1 MEVRAI
7 HRHARI
13 SPFKTREITRAIQG
27 LPAGE
32 AIDVLNFTPRKA
44 AILVGRTLK
53 SAIANAE
60 NNYNLDPARLV
71 IKEAVVGE
79 GPTLSRIMPRARGS
93 ASPIRKR
100 SSHITIIVTDEIEI
114 PAISRKEARE
124 ARKVELR
131 AKQAARTAK
140 KAAKPADATAPAGH
154 AQA

>member
-13 SPFKTREITRAIQG
+13 SPYKTREITRAIQG

-60 NNYNLDPARLV
+60 NNHNLDPARLV

-114 PAISRKEARE
+114 PATSRKEARE

-131 AKQAARTAK
+131 AKHAARTAK
-140 KAAKPADATAPAGH
+140 KTAKPTGETAPAGH